1 MPRWEDHHVIR
12 DASPA
17 DAPLLH
23 RICLMTGDAG
33 RDATAL
39 HADADLLGQVYVD
52 PYLHVAPAV
61 AAVATDEGGTVLGYV
76 LGTPDTATFLGACE
90 AHWWPALRDR
100 HPLDAG
106 GHPRTAADQSLVE
119 LIHNPHAPD
128 PELVATYPAHL
139 HIDLLP
145 EAQGQGLGR
154 ALIDWLLDRLAAL
167 GAHGVH
173 LGVDPRNTAAIAFY
187 ERLGFTRWGSD
198 PDAVVLVRQLG

>member
-1 MPRWEDHHVIR
+1 
-12 DASPA
+12 
-17 DAPLLH
+17 
-23 RICLMTGDAG
+23 MTGDAG

-61 AAVATDEGGTVLGYV
+61 AAVATDEGGYVLGYV

-90 AHWWPALRDR
+90 AHWWPPLRDR

-106 GHPRTAADQSLVE
+106 GHHRTAADQSLVE
-119 LIHNPHAPD
+119 LIHSPHAPD

-154 ALIDWLLDRLAAL
+154 ALIDWLLDRLSAL

-198 PDAVVLVRQLG
+198 PDAVVLVRRLG